1 MFYYLKGELVLT
13 EPSAAVVECGGVG
26 YKLTVSTNTLAKLT
40 VLGEKVCLYTYFY
53 VREDAVELF
62 GFYSLEELSAFKL
75 LISVSGVGPKA
86 AMAVLSVLTPEKFAL
101 AVTTGDAKSI
111 SKAQGVGGKTA
122 ARVVLELKDKVAK
135 EFSAEIAGVQPDTAA
150 DEETVLGNVD
160 EAITALMV
168 LGYTR
173 QEAQSALKG
182 VPALLPL
189 EDMITAALRKMG
201 AKL

>member
-13 EPSAAVVECGGVG
+13 EPSVAVIDCGGVG
-26 YKLTVSTNTLAKLT
+26 YKLTISKNTLSHLSR
-40 VLGEKVCLYTYFY
+40 LGETICLYTYFY
-53 VREDAVELF
+53 VREEAVELL
-62 GFYSLEELSAFKL
+62 GFYSTEELAAFKL
-75 LISVSGVGPKA
+75 LISVSGIGPKA

-101 AVTTGDAKSI
+101 AVTTGDAKTI
-111 SKAQGVGGKTA
+111 SKAQGVGSKMA
-122 ARVVLELKDKVAK
+122 ASVVLELKDKVAK
-135 EFSAEIAGVQPDTAA
+135 EFSAEIAAA
-150 DEETVLGNVD
+150 EPEMSDAEETVLGNVD

-173 QEAQSALKG
+173 QEAQAALKG
-182 VPALLPL
+182 IAPLLPL